1 MPGSNGENRALGGN
15 GQDRAGPLLTFPC
28 RYDIK
33 AVGRQSARFDALVQA
48 IVTRH
53 VDPQDLLAV
62 NRRLSTGE
70 QYMSITF
77 TIKAQS
83 YDQLGEIY
91 RGLSACHDVL
101 FCI

>member
-1 MPGSNGENRALGGN
+1 MPGSNGKIARRGLHTVAAP
-15 GQDRAGPLLTFPC
+15 DFPC

-53 VDPQDLLAV
+53 VEPQDLLAV

-70 QYMSITF
+70 LYMSITF
-77 TIKAQS
+77 TIKAQGFTH
-83 YDQLGEIY
+83 LGEIY
-91 RGLSACHDVL
+91 RGLSTCHDVL